1 MSKDYVDQQGA
12 LTEVVI
18 QMMTDVVALLNTY
31 GIGPVPA
38 GNVMRLLG
46 VPEEEAGNWDN
57 VMLTIDEQGKL
68 TLNTDDEEY
77 VDNTSPT
84 TLH

>member
-18 QMMTDVVALLNTY
+18 QMMTDVVILLNTY

-46 VPEEEAGNWDN
+46 VPEEEAGNWDK

>member
-18 QMMTDVVALLNTY
+18 QMMTDVVMLLNTY
-31 GIGPVPA
+31 GIGPIPA

-46 VPEEEAGNWDN
+46 TPEEEASKWDE
-57 VMLTIDEQGKL
+57 VLLTVNEQGEL
-68 TLNTDDEEY
+68 ILNKDGVDMDE
-77 VDNTSPT
+77 DIGTQ

>member
-18 QMMTDVVALLNTY
+18 QLMTDVVMLLNTY
-31 GIGPVPA
+31 GIGPIPA

-46 VPEEEAGNWDN
+46 TPEEEASKWDE
-57 VMLTIDEQGKL
+57 VLLTVNEQGEL
-68 TLNTDDEEY
+68 ILNKDG
-77 VDNTSPT
+77 VDMYEDIGTQ